1 MTIAEGEG
9 VVHGKK
15 YVLAKDFDITL
26 RPWDKSLAGATTQ
39 KDPATA

>member
-9 VVHGKK
+9 IVHGKK

-26 RPWDKSLAGATTQ
+26 RPWDTSLVTEASASN
-39 KDPATA
+39 A